1 MVNRDIVINGTY
13 KGYKIVFDKTNKTIQ
28 LKHRKKTLNLN
39 GNITSM
45 CITRDKVGEE
55 NIHYF
60 EMKDSKDKV
69 YCLLDFK
76 TYLLLIILG
85 MKVSASCVLGKV

>member
-1 MVNRDIVINGTY
+1 MVNTDIVINGTY
-13 KGYKIVFDKTNKTIQ
+13 KGYRIVFDKTNKSIQ
-28 LKHRKKTLNLN
+28 LKHRKKILELN

-45 CITRDKVGEE
+45 CITRDKVGED

-60 EMKDSKDKV
+60 QIKDSEDKI

-76 TYLLLIILG
+76 TYLLLMILG
-85 MKVSASCVLGKV
+85 MRVSPSCVIGKI

>member
-1 MVNRDIVINGTY
+1 MDRVIKGNY

-28 LKHRKKTLNLN
+28 LKHRKKILKLN

-60 EMKDSKDKV
+60 EMKDSKDRI
-69 YCLLDFK
+69 YCLLNFK
-76 TYLLLIILG
+76 TYLMLMILG
-85 MKVSASCVLGKV
+85 MKVSPTCVLGKI

>member
-1 MVNRDIVINGTY
+1 MDNTDIVINGEY
-13 KGYKIVFDKTNKTIQ
+13 KGYKIVFDKTRKSIQ
-28 LKHRKKTLNLN
+28 LKHKKKIMPLN

-45 CITRDKVGEE
+45 CITRDKVGKE

-69 YCLLDFK
+69 YCLLNFK
-76 TYLLLIILG
+76 TYLLLMILG
-85 MKVSASCVLGKV
+85 MRVSPSCVLGKI

>member
-1 MVNRDIVINGTY
+1 MDRVIKGKY
-13 KGYKIVFDKTNKTIQ
+13 KGYKIVFDKTNKSIQ
-28 LKHRKKTLNLN
+28 LKYRTKRLDLN

-55 NIHYF
+55 SIHYF

-76 TYLLLIILG
+76 TYLMLMLLG
-85 MKVSASCVLGKV
+85 MRVSPTCVLGKI